1 MGSRSSPAPAEITE
15 SGNIGNARR
24 KEKRSVDLT
33 YTKTTLHRFD
43 VRPIEAQKTLQTL
56 NHRLAADI
64 TNGVADVSAQC
75 GSDGARENNLAY
87 DRGEG
92 LQEREFGAD
101 EQKAGAHYNQRRGYR
116 DNDTLDD
123 KNTPRALGA
132 DRVYDPIENFSQCS
146 FPPAKS
152 SAEDSSSGCRT

>member
-33 YTKTTLHRFD
+33 DTKTTLHRFD
-43 VRPIEAQKTLQTL
+43 VRPTEAQKTLQTL

-64 TNGVADVSAQC
+64 ANGVANVSAQS
-75 GSDGARENNLAY
+75 GRDGARDNNLGY

-92 LQEREFGAD
+92 LQKREFGAD
-101 EQKAGAHYNQRRGYR
+101 EQKTGAHYDQRRGYG
-116 DNDTLDD
+116 NDDALDD
-123 KNTPRALGA
+123 DTNTNTPGPVGA
-132 DRVYDPIENFSQCS
+132 DRVYDPIKNFSQCS
-146 FPPAKS
+146 CPPAKS
-152 SAEDSSSGCRT
+152 FC